1 MTCSKS
7 FLKMQTSFAKKAIS
21 LDVGTNGGFNWN
33 PRLIIEE
40 IYCWKSVYF
49 LMRISGKMNG
59 IKRRLGEAKGCS
71 ERKSLCDF
79 KEIIEEIIQGE
90 ETRGHTQS
98 TKPNSTLHH

>member
-7 FLKMQTSFAKKAIS
+7 FLQMQTSFAKIAIS

-33 PRLIIEE
+33 PRIIIEE
-40 IYCWKSVYF
+40 IYCWKSVF

-71 ERKSLCDF
+71 ERKSLV
-79 KEIIEEIIQGE
+79 IIK
-90 ETRGHTQS
+90 R
-98 TKPNSTLHH
+98 